1 MTLNIKKIL
10 SLATFTAII
19 IGLTACGGGGGSGGS
34 FTNSETL
41 IPIDVNCT
49 ANATTTDIDTYIE
62 LKSGDVIVEDENATI
77 KTYHD
82 TSGTKRVCIDSGSAH
97 IIRK

>member
-19 IGLTACGGGGGSGGS
+19 IGFSACGGGGGS